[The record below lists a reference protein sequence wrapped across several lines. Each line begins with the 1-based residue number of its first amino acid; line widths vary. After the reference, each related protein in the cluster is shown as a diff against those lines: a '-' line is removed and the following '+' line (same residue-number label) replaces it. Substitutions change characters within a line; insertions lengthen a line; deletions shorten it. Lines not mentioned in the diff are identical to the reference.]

1 MIILLMSMV
10 AVLGAGCAQTPNA
23 TEANNGTITHITYN
37 VDNSSSLTIA
47 QQTHE
52 IATQAEQQASN
63 ATEQSAT
70 QDTSPDISAT
80 GL

>member
-1 MIILLMSMV
+1 MMV
-10 AVLGAGCAQTPNA
+10 AIVAVMSAGCAQTPNA